1 MKKLIIL
8 LLLLQTIGLGQTF
21 AQASLWV
28 LNPQN
33 NWYWRQGRIENAT
46 VAIRPAGTYF
56 EVGLYLTISSAG
68 TSFSGD
74 IQLESVLNFNL
85 PPGSHVLDSWLWVGE
100 DIIQGK
106 IIDKWTASNIY
117 EGIVN
122 RRRDPSILKKMGT
135 DQYELRVY
143 PMKPGETRKVKIT
156 YLVPS
161 IWNSGKASVPLPT
174 HILKAS
180 NQIPALYTLV
190 WTDEGWEVPDIP
202 EISDDVFISYQDVE
216 FGSYLRYD
224 IPNSLA
230 GSSLSFRMNAP
241 LTNGLFLT
249 IGEDKDESGV
259 YQLAVDFSQFLDN
272 EESSKLA
279 ILVDYEGSNTQIS
292 REQIFSTLEQ
302 YLLDHYTEKD
312 SFNLFYSRYEIAMYS
327 DNWVPVTK
335 TELAAALQ
343 PLKDGF
349 LTLYSNLPGLLVRGN
364 SFLNDNSGGQLVLY
378 SNADNFG
385 TQEKANNLV
394 KDIKEMDLAPLHIAD
409 FQNEQFSNH
418 RIGNRWYNGQEYLF
432 INLSRIT
439 GGVYEKL
446 NSHINLDALCSSVFG
461 SLNGAISAFDLYST
475 ATGGFCYARFNQK
488 ESEIYHLGEYFVQT
502 GRFIGGAPFSFILTG
517 IYNSEPFNQLI
528 VVEDDQIFYGDSLI
542 RKAWYGHHILELET
556 GQQNNEKV
564 TQILSESIDNR
575 VLSKYTA
582 FLCLEPSD
590 SVAVC
595 LSCMDESRLTWIND
609 MLNVRSELLKL
620 FPNPCVDFL
629 NITFDVSSDWDQE
642 DVKIQVFSIM
652 GKLVHEIRPEIIPGQ
667 ENSVE
672 WNLATSDGA
681 RVSSGQYLVVL
692 SCDHESYK
700 QSLIIQ

>member
-1 MKKLIIL
+1 MKRFL
-8 LLLLQTIGLGQTF
+8 LLLLLLLTIGVGQSF

-56 EVGLYLTISSAG
+56 EVGLYLTFSSAG

-74 IQLESVLNFNL
+74 VQLESMLSFNL
-85 PPGSHVLDSWLWVGE
+85 PKGSHVLDSWLWVGD
-100 DIIQGK
+100 DIVQGR

-122 RRRDPSILKKMGT
+122 RRRDPSILKKTGT

-143 PMKPGETRKVKIT
+143 PMKPGEIRKVKIS

-161 IWNSGKASVPLPT
+161 VWNNGKASVPLPN

-180 NQIPALYTLV
+180 NKIPTLHTLV
-190 WTDEGWEVPDIP
+190 WTDAGWDVPDIP
-202 EISDDVFISYQDVE
+202 EISDEVFVPFQDDE
-216 FGSYLRYD
+216 FGSYFRYD

-249 IGEDKDESGV
+249 VGEDQDDSDV
-259 YQLAVDFSQFLDN
+259 YQLAVDFSQFLNN
-272 EESSKLA
+272 EEPSKLA

-292 REQIFSTLEQ
+292 REQIFSGLEQ
-302 YLLDHYTEKD
+302 YLLDHYSEKD
-312 SFNLFYSRYEIAMYS
+312 SFNLFYSRYEIEMHA
-327 DNWVPVTK
+327 DNWVPVT
-335 TELAAALQ
+335 ELELTKAFQ

-349 LTLYSNLPGLLVRGN
+349 LTLYSNLPGLLSRAN
-364 SFLNDNSGGQLVLY
+364 SFIGDNPGGQLVLF

-385 TQEKANNLV
+385 TQEKANNLIN
-394 KDIKEMDLAPLHIAD
+394 DLRDMELAPLYIAD
-409 FQNEQFSNH
+409 FQNQQLSSN
-418 RIGNRWYNGQEYLF
+418 RIGSRWYYGQEYLF

-439 GGVYEKL
+439 GGVYDRL
-446 NSHINLDALCSSVFG
+446 SSHVNMDALCASVFG
-461 SLNGAISAFDLYST
+461 SLRGAISAFDLYST
-475 ATGGFCYARFNQK
+475 ATGGFCYARFNQH
-488 ESEIYHLGEYFVQT
+488 ESEIYHLGDYFVQT
-502 GRFIGGAPFSFILTG
+502 GRFIGQAPFNFILTG

-528 VVEDDQIFYGDSLI
+528 VVEDDQIIYGDSLI
-542 RKAWYGHHILELET
+542 RKAWYGQHISELET
-556 GQQNNEKV
+556 GTQDNEIV
-564 TQILSESIDNR
+564 TRILSESIDNR
-575 VLSKYTA
+575 VLSKYSA

-590 SVAVC
+590 SVAIC
-595 LSCMDESRLTWIND
+595 LSCKDESRLTGLIDMPDLMND
-609 MLNVRSELLKL
+609 FLKL

-629 NITFDVSSDWDQE
+629 RITFDVPSDWDQE

-652 GKLVHEIRPEIIPGQ
+652 GKLVYEIKPVIIPGQ

-672 WNLATSDGA
+672 WNLSRPDGA

-692 SCDHESYK
+692 SANQKSFK